1 MNTLENQ
8 VAVVTGASRGIG
20 KEISKRLASEGAH
33 VFIVDINQSSLYE
46 TCDALKGEGLSVEA
60 IVADITNEQSVQ
72 ELFTCVKEKYG
83 KADILI
89 NNAGIIR
96 DNLLFKMSSED
107 WENVINV
114 HLKGTFLCSKY
125 AQKLMVENQYGR
137 IINLSSVSALGSR
150 GQANYAAAKAGI
162 QGFTKTLAIE
172 LGKYNI
178 TVNAIAPG
186 FIKTD
191 MTRAVADRLGIS
203 FNELIEVK
211 VKQIPVNRAGK
222 PEDIAQAA
230 SFFASP
236 DSSFIS
242 GQVLYVAGGPRA

>member
-1 MNTLENQ
+1 MFSQENQ

-20 KEISKRLASEGAH
+20 REIAGRLASEGAY
-33 VFIVDINQSSLYE
+33 VYLVDINEEALEE
-46 TCDALKGEGLSVEA
+46 TRHELQEKGLAAEVFK
-60 IVADITNEQSVQ
+60 ADITNEQEV
-72 ELFTCVKEKYG
+72 ERLFSHIEERHG
-83 KADILI
+83 RADILV

-96 DNLLFKMSSED
+96 DNLIFKMNADD
-107 WENVINV
+107 WDSVMNV

-125 AQKLMVENQYGR
+125 AQKLMVKNKYGR
-137 IINLSSVSALGSR
+137 IINLSSLSALGSR

-186 FIKTD
+186 FIMTD
-191 MTRAVADRLGIS
+191 MTKAVAERLGIS
-203 FNELIEVK
+203 FQELIESK
-211 VKQIPVNRAGK
+211 VKQIPVNRAGT

-236 DSSFIS
+236 ASSFIS
-242 GQVLYVAGGPRA
+242 GQVLYVAGGPKA

>member
-1 MNTLENQ
+1 MVQLENQ
-8 VAVVTGASRGIG
+8 IAIVTGASRGIG
-20 KEISKRLASEGAH
+20 REISKKLALDGAT
-33 VFIVDINQSSLYE
+33 VYLVDIQEQALLE
-46 TCDALKGEGLSVEA
+46 TYHQFTEENFSVKAITADVTNEAEVEKLFTEVEA
-60 IVADITNEQSVQ
+60 DHGQV
-72 ELFTCVKEKYG
+72 
-83 KADILI
+83 DILI

-96 DNLLFKMSSED
+96 DNLLYKMSSTD
-107 WENVINV
+107 WDDVMNV

-125 AQKLMVENQYGR
+125 AQKSMVKNQYGR

-186 FIKTD
+186 FIMTD
-191 MTRAVADRLGIS
+191 MTKAVAERLGIP
-203 FNELIEVK
+203 FEELIEAK
-211 VKQIPVNRAGK
+211 VKQIPVNRAGT

-242 GQVLYVAGGPRA
+242 GQVLYVAGGPKA

>member
-1 MNTLENQ
+1 MLSQENQ

-20 KEISKRLASEGAH
+20 KEISGRLASEGAY
-33 VFIVDINQSSLYE
+33 VYLVDINEEALNE
-46 TCDALKGEGLSVEA
+46 TRHELQEKGFAAEMFK
-60 IVADITNEQSVQ
+60 ADVTNEQDV
-72 ELFTCVKEKYG
+72 ERLFSYIEERHG
-83 KADILI
+83 RADILV

-96 DNLLFKMSSED
+96 DNLLFKMNADD
-107 WENVINV
+107 WDSVMNV

-125 AQKLMVENQYGR
+125 AQKLMVQNKYGR

-191 MTRAVADRLGIS
+191 MTKAVAERLGIS
-203 FNELIEVK
+203 FQELVESK
-211 VKQIPVNRAGK
+211 VKQIPVNRAGT

-236 DSSFIS
+236 ASSFIS
-242 GQVLYVAGGPRA
+242 GQILYVAGGPKA

>member
-1 MNTLENQ
+1 MFSLENQ

-20 KEISKRLASEGAH
+20 KAISKRLASEGAY
-33 VFIVDINQSSLYE
+33 VYLVDINV
-46 TCDALKGEGLSVEA
+46 DALNESCQQLASMDLSVEA
-60 IVADITNEQSVQ
+60 VVADITNEEEVIR
-72 ELFTCVKEKYG
+72 LFERVEEKQG
-83 KADILI
+83 KIDILV

-96 DNLLFKMSSED
+96 DNLFYKMSADD
-107 WENVINV
+107 WDNVMNV
-114 HLKGTFLCSKY
+114 HMKGTFLCSKY
-125 AQKLMVENQYGR
+125 AQKLMVKNQYGR

-178 TVNAIAPG
+178 TVNSIAPG
-186 FIKTD
+186 FIMTD
-191 MTRAVADRLGIS
+191 MTKAVAERLGIP
-203 FNELIEVK
+203 FEQLIETK
-211 VKQIPVNRAGK
+211 VKQIPVNRAGN

-236 DSSFIS
+236 SSSFIN
-242 GQVLYVAGGPRA
+242 GQVLYVAGGPKA

>member
-1 MNTLENQ
+1 MVQLENQ
-8 VAVVTGASRGIG
+8 IAIVTGASRGIG
-20 KEISKRLASEGAH
+20 REISKKLAFEGAT
-33 VFIVDINQSSLYE
+33 IYLVDIHEQALLE
-46 TCDALKGEGLSVEA
+46 TYHQFMEENLSVKT
-60 IVADITNEQSVQ
+60 ITADVTNEAEVE
-72 ELFTCVKEKYG
+72 ELFAEVERDQG
-83 KADILI
+83 KVDIVI

-96 DNLLFKMSSED
+96 DNLLYKMSSTD
-107 WENVINV
+107 WDDVINV

-125 AQKLMVENQYGR
+125 AQKSMVKNQYGR

-186 FIKTD
+186 FIMTD
-191 MTRAVADRLGIS
+191 MTKAVAERLGIP
-203 FNELIEVK
+203 FEELIEAK
-211 VKQIPVNRAGK
+211 VKHIPVNRAGT

-242 GQVLYVAGGPRA
+242 GQVLYVAGGPKA

>member
-1 MNTLENQ
+1 MLSQENQ

-20 KEISKRLASEGAH
+20 RELAGRLASEGAY
-33 VFIVDINQSSLYE
+33 VYLVDINEEALNE
-46 TCDALKGEGLSVEA
+46 TRHELQEKGLAAEVFK
-60 IVADITNEQSVQ
+60 ADITNELEVERIFSHI
-72 ELFTCVKEKYG
+72 EEKHG
-83 KADILI
+83 RADILV

-96 DNLLFKMSSED
+96 DNLIFKMNADD
-107 WENVINV
+107 WDSVMNV

-125 AQKLMVENQYGR
+125 AQKLMVQNKYGR

-186 FIKTD
+186 FIMTD
-191 MTRAVADRLGIS
+191 MTKSVAERLGIS
-203 FNELIEVK
+203 FQELIESK
-211 VKQIPVNRAGK
+211 VKHIPVNRAGT

-236 DSSFIS
+236 ASSFIS
-242 GQVLYVAGGPRA
+242 GQVLYVAGGPKA

>member
-1 MNTLENQ
+1 MVKLENQ
-8 VAVVTGASRGIG
+8 VAIVTGASRGIG
-20 KEISKRLASEGAH
+20 REISKKLAFEGAT
-33 VFIVDINQSSLYE
+33 VYLVDIQEQALLETYNQFTE
-46 TCDALKGEGLSVEA
+46 ENFSVKA
-60 IVADITNEQSVQ
+60 ITADVTNEAEV
-72 ELFTCVKEKYG
+72 EKLFAEVEGDHG
-83 KADILI
+83 KVDIVI

-96 DNLLFKMSSED
+96 DNLLYKMSLSD
-107 WENVINV
+107 WDDVMNV

-125 AQKLMVENQYGR
+125 AQKSMVKNQYGR

-186 FIKTD
+186 FIMTD
-191 MTRAVADRLGIS
+191 MTKRVAERLGIP
-203 FNELIEVK
+203 FEELIEAK
-211 VKQIPVNRAGK
+211 VKQIPVNRAGT

-236 DSSFIS
+236 DSSFIN
-242 GQVLYVAGGPRA
+242 GQVLYVAGGPKA

>member
-1 MNTLENQ
+1 MPNLENQ
-8 VAVVTGASRGIG
+8 VAIITGASRGIG
-20 KEISKRLASEGAH
+20 REISIKLALDGAT
-33 VFIVDINQSSLYE
+33 VYLVDIQEQALME
-46 TCDALKGEGLSVEA
+46 TYHQFMEENLSVMA
-60 IVADITNEQSVQ
+60 ITADVTNEAEV
-72 ELFTCVKEKYG
+72 EKLYAKVEADHG
-83 KADILI
+83 KVDILI

-96 DNLLFKMSSED
+96 DNLLYKMSSAD
-107 WENVINV
+107 WDDVMNV

-125 AQKLMVENQYGR
+125 AQKSMVKNQYGR

-186 FIKTD
+186 FIMTD
-191 MTRAVADRLGIS
+191 MTKAVAERLGIP
-203 FNELIEVK
+203 FEELIEAK
-211 VKQIPVNRAGK
+211 VKHIPVNRAGT

-242 GQVLYVAGGPRA
+242 GQVLYVAGGPKA

>member
-1 MNTLENQ
+1 MFSLENQ

-20 KEISKRLASEGAH
+20 KAISKRLASEGAY
-33 VFIVDINQSSLYE
+33 VYLVDINEGALHE
-46 TCDALKGEGLSVEA
+46 TCEQLASMDFSVEA
-60 IVADITNEQSVQ
+60 VVADITNEEEVIK
-72 ELFTCVKEKYG
+72 LFERVEEKQG
-83 KADILI
+83 RTDILV

-96 DNLLFKMSSED
+96 DNLFYKMSSGD
-107 WENVINV
+107 WDNVMNV
-114 HLKGTFLCSKY
+114 HMKGTFLCSKY
-125 AQKLMVENQYGR
+125 AQKLMVKNQYGR

-178 TVNAIAPG
+178 TVNSIAPG
-186 FIKTD
+186 FIMTD
-191 MTRAVADRLGIS
+191 MTKAVAERLGIT
-203 FNELIEVK
+203 FEQLIETK
-211 VKQIPVNRAGK
+211 VKQIPVNRAGN

-236 DSSFIS
+236 ASSFIS
-242 GQVLYVAGGPRA
+242 GQVLYVAGGPKA

>member
-1 MNTLENQ
+1 MYSQENQ

-20 KEISKRLASEGAH
+20 KEISSRLASEGAY
-33 VFIVDINQSSLYE
+33 VYLVDINEEALAE
-46 TCDALKGEGLSVEA
+46 TRHELLEKGFAAEMFK
-60 IVADITNEQSVQ
+60 ADITNEQEVES
-72 ELFTCVKEKYG
+72 LFSYIEERHG
-83 KADILI
+83 RADILV

-96 DNLLFKMSSED
+96 DNLLFKMNADD
-107 WENVINV
+107 WDSVMNV

-125 AQKLMVENQYGR
+125 AQKLMVQNKYGR

-191 MTRAVADRLGIS
+191 MTKAVAERLGIS
-203 FNELIEVK
+203 FQELIESK
-211 VKQIPVNRAGK
+211 VKQIPVNRAGT
-222 PEDIAQAA
+222 PGDIAQAA

-236 DSSFIS
+236 ASSFIS
-242 GQVLYVAGGPRA
+242 GQVLYVAGGPKA

>member
-1 MNTLENQ
+1 MANLENQ
-8 VAVVTGASRGIG
+8 VAIVTGASRGIG
-20 KEISKRLASEGAH
+20 REISKKLALEGAT
-33 VFIVDINQSSLYE
+33 VYLVDIHEQALLE
-46 TCDALKGEGLSVEA
+46 TYHQFMEESLSVKAITADVTKEA
-60 IVADITNEQSVQ
+60 EVEKLFAEVEGDHGKIDIV
-72 ELFTCVKEKYG
+72 
-83 KADILI
+83 I

-96 DNLLFKMSSED
+96 DNLLYKMSSND
-107 WENVINV
+107 WDDVMNV

-125 AQKLMVENQYGR
+125 AQKSMVKNQYGR

-186 FIKTD
+186 FIMTD
-191 MTRAVADRLGIS
+191 MTKAVAVRLGIP
-203 FNELIEVK
+203 FDELIEAK
-211 VKQIPVNRAGK
+211 VKHIPVNRAGT

-242 GQVLYVAGGPRA
+242 GQVLYVAGGPKA

>member
-1 MNTLENQ
+1 MFNQENQ

-20 KEISKRLASEGAH
+20 KEISRRLASEGAY
-33 VFIVDINQSSLYE
+33 VYLVDINEEALADTRHE
-46 TCDALKGEGLSVEA
+46 LLEKGFDAEMLK
-60 IVADITNEQSVQ
+60 ADITNEQEVERFFSYI
-72 ELFTCVKEKYG
+72 EERHG
-83 KADILI
+83 GADILV

-96 DNLLFKMSSED
+96 DNLLFKMNADD
-107 WENVINV
+107 WDSVMNV

-125 AQKLMVENQYGR
+125 AQKLMVQNKYGR

-191 MTRAVADRLGIS
+191 MTKAVAERLGIS
-203 FNELIEVK
+203 FQELIESK
-211 VKQIPVNRAGK
+211 VEQIPVNRAGT

-236 DSSFIS
+236 ASSFIS
-242 GQVLYVAGGPRA
+242 GQVLYVSGGPKA

>member
-1 MNTLENQ
+1 LFSQENQ

-20 KEISKRLASEGAH
+20 REIAGRLASEGAY
-33 VFIVDINQSSLYE
+33 VYLVDINEEALNE
-46 TCDALKGEGLSVEA
+46 TRHELQEKGLAAEVFK
-60 IVADITNEQSVQ
+60 ADITNEQEVERIFSHI
-72 ELFTCVKEKYG
+72 EEKHG
-83 KADILI
+83 RADILV

-96 DNLLFKMSSED
+96 DNLIFKMNADD
-107 WENVINV
+107 WDSVMNV

-125 AQKLMVENQYGR
+125 AQKLMVQNKYGR

-186 FIKTD
+186 FIMTD
-191 MTRAVADRLGIS
+191 MTKAVAERLGIS
-203 FNELIEVK
+203 FQELIESK
-211 VKQIPVNRAGK
+211 VKQIPVNRAGT

-236 DSSFIS
+236 ASSFIS
-242 GQVLYVAGGPRA
+242 GQVLYVAGGPKA

>member
-1 MNTLENQ
+1 MN
-8 VAVVTGASRGIG
+8 A
-20 KEISKRLASEGAH
+20 
-33 VFIVDINQSSLYE
+33 D
-46 TCDALKGEGLSVEA
+46 DWDSV
-60 IVADITNEQSVQ
+60 
-72 ELFTCVKEKYG
+72 
-83 KADILI
+83 
-89 NNAGIIR
+89 
-96 DNLLFKMSSED
+96 M
-107 WENVINV
+107 NV

-125 AQKLMVENQYGR
+125 AQKLMVQNKYGR

-186 FIKTD
+186 FIMTD
-191 MTRAVADRLGIS
+191 MTKAVAERLGIS
-203 FNELIEVK
+203 FQELIESK
-211 VKQIPVNRAGK
+211 VKQIPVNRAGT

-236 DSSFIS
+236 ASSFIS
-242 GQVLYVAGGPRA
+242 GQVLYVAGGPKA

>member
-1 MNTLENQ
+1 MPNLENQ
-8 VAVVTGASRGIG
+8 VAVVTGASMGIG
-20 KEISKRLASEGAH
+20 REISQKLALEGAY
-33 VFIVDINQSSLYE
+33 VYLVDIREQVLLE
-46 TCDALKGEGLSVEA
+46 TYHQFIDKGLSVKA
-60 IVADITNEQSVQ
+60 VAADVTKEVDV
-72 ELFTCVKEKYG
+72 EKLFAEVEGEHG
-83 KADILI
+83 KVDILI

-96 DNLLFKMSSED
+96 DNLLYKMSPDD
-107 WENVINV
+107 WDDVMSV
-114 HLKGTFLCSKY
+114 HLKGTFLCSKS
-125 AQKLMVENQYGR
+125 AQKLMVKNRYGR

-178 TVNAIAPG
+178 TVNSIAPG
-186 FIKTD
+186 FIMTD
-191 MTRAVADRLGIS
+191 MTKKVADRLGIT
-203 FNELIEVK
+203 FDELIEAK
-211 VKQIPVNRAGK
+211 VKQIPVNRAGT

-242 GQVLYVAGGPRA
+242 GQVLYVAGGPKA

>member
-1 MNTLENQ
+1 MFSQENQ

-20 KEISKRLASEGAH
+20 REIAGRLASEGAY
-33 VFIVDINQSSLYE
+33 VYLVDINEEALEE
-46 TCDALKGEGLSVEA
+46 TRHELQEKGLAAEVFK
-60 IVADITNEQSVQ
+60 ADITNEQEV
-72 ELFTCVKEKYG
+72 ERLFSHIEERHG
-83 KADILI
+83 RADILV

-96 DNLLFKMSSED
+96 DNLIFKMNADD
-107 WENVINV
+107 WDSVMNV

-125 AQKLMVENQYGR
+125 AQKLMVKNKYGR

-186 FIKTD
+186 FIMTD
-191 MTRAVADRLGIS
+191 MTKAVAERLGIS
-203 FNELIEVK
+203 FQELIESK
-211 VKQIPVNRAGK
+211 VKQIPVNRAGT

-236 DSSFIS
+236 ASSFIS
-242 GQVLYVAGGPRA
+242 GQVLYVAGGPKA

>member
-1 MNTLENQ
+1 MLSQENQ

-20 KEISKRLASEGAH
+20 REIAGRLASEGAY
-33 VFIVDINQSSLYE
+33 VYLVDINEEALNE
-46 TCDALKGEGLSVEA
+46 TRHELQEKGLAAEVFK
-60 IVADITNEQSVQ
+60 ADITNEQEV
-72 ELFTCVKEKYG
+72 ERLFSHIEEKHG
-83 KADILI
+83 RADILV

-96 DNLLFKMSSED
+96 DNLIFKMNADD
-107 WENVINV
+107 WDSVMNV

-125 AQKLMVENQYGR
+125 AQKLMVQNKYGR

-186 FIKTD
+186 FIMTD
-191 MTRAVADRLGIS
+191 MTKAVAERLGIS
-203 FNELIEVK
+203 FQELIESK
-211 VKQIPVNRAGK
+211 VKQIPVNRAGT

-236 DSSFIS
+236 ASSFIS
-242 GQVLYVAGGPRA
+242 GQVLYVAGGPKA

>member
-1 MNTLENQ
+1 MFSQENQ

-20 KEISKRLASEGAH
+20 REIAGRLASEGAY
-33 VFIVDINQSSLYE
+33 VYLVDINEEALNE
-46 TCDALKGEGLSVEA
+46 TRHELQEKGLAAEMFK
-60 IVADITNEQSVQ
+60 ADITNEQEV
-72 ELFTCVKEKYG
+72 ERLFSYIEERHGRV
-83 KADILI
+83 DILV

-96 DNLLFKMSSED
+96 DNLIFKMNADD
-107 WENVINV
+107 WDSVMNV

-125 AQKLMVENQYGR
+125 AQKLMVQNKYGR

-186 FIKTD
+186 FIMTD
-191 MTRAVADRLGIS
+191 MTKSVAERLGIS
-203 FNELIEVK
+203 FQELIESK
-211 VKQIPVNRAGK
+211 VKQIPVNRAGT

-236 DSSFIS
+236 ASSFIS
-242 GQVLYVAGGPRA
+242 GQVLYVAGGPKA

>member
-1 MNTLENQ
+1 MPHLENQ
-8 VAVVTGASRGIG
+8 VAIVTGASRGIG
-20 KEISKRLASEGAH
+20 REISKKLALDGAT
-33 VFIVDINQSSLYE
+33 VYLVDIQEQALLE
-46 TCDALKGEGLSVEA
+46 TYHQFIEESLSVKT
-60 IVADITNEQSVQ
+60 I
-72 ELFTCVKEKYG
+72 
-83 KADILI
+83 KADVTKEAEVEKLFAEMEGDHGKVDIVI

-96 DNLLFKMSSED
+96 DNLLYKMSSVD
-107 WENVINV
+107 WDDVMNV

-125 AQKLMVENQYGR
+125 AQKSMVKNQYGR

-186 FIKTD
+186 FI
-191 MTRAVADRLGIS
+191 MTHMTKAVAERLGIT
-203 FNELIEVK
+203 FEELIEAK
-211 VKQIPVNRAGK
+211 VKQIPVNRAGT

-242 GQVLYVAGGPRA
+242 GQVLYVAGGPKA

>member
-1 MNTLENQ
+1 MPNLENQ
-8 VAVVTGASRGIG
+8 VAIVTGASRGIG
-20 KEISKRLASEGAH
+20 REISKKLAFEGAT
-33 VFIVDINQSSLYE
+33 VYLVDIHEQALLE
-46 TCDALKGEGLSVEA
+46 TYHQFMDENLSVKAITTDVTKEA
-60 IVADITNEQSVQ
+60 EVEK
-72 ELFTCVKEKYG
+72 LFAQVEEDYG
-83 KADILI
+83 KVDIVI

-96 DNLLFKMSSED
+96 DNLLYKMSSND
-107 WENVINV
+107 WDDVMTV

-125 AQKLMVENQYGR
+125 AQKSMVKNQYGR

-178 TVNAIAPG
+178 TVNSIAPG
-186 FIKTD
+186 FIMTD
-191 MTRAVADRLGIS
+191 MTKAVAERLGIT
-203 FNELIEVK
+203 FEELIEAK
-211 VKQIPVNRAGK
+211 VKQIPVNRAGTPK
-222 PEDIAQAA
+222 DIAQAA

-242 GQVLYVAGGPRA
+242 GQVLYVAGGPKA

>member
-1 MNTLENQ
+1 MPNLENQ
-8 VAVVTGASRGIG
+8 VAIVTGASRGIG
-20 KEISKRLASEGAH
+20 REISKKLALEGATVYLIDIH
-33 VFIVDINQSSLYE
+33 EQALLETYHQFMEENLSVKTITADVTNETEVEKLFAEVEGDHGKVDI
-46 TCDALKGEGLSVEA
+46 V
-60 IVADITNEQSVQ
+60 
-72 ELFTCVKEKYG
+72 
-83 KADILI
+83 I

-96 DNLLFKMSSED
+96 DNLLYKMSSND
-107 WENVINV
+107 WDDVMNV

-125 AQKLMVENQYGR
+125 AQKSMVKNQYGR

-178 TVNAIAPG
+178 TVNSIAPG
-186 FIKTD
+186 FIMTD
-191 MTRAVADRLGIS
+191 MTKAVAERLGIT
-203 FNELIEVK
+203 FEELIEAK
-211 VKQIPVNRAGK
+211 VNQIPVNRAGT

-242 GQVLYVAGGPRA
+242 GQVLYVAGGPKA

>member
-1 MNTLENQ
+1 MFSQENQ

-20 KEISKRLASEGAH
+20 REIAGRLASEGAY
-33 VFIVDINQSSLYE
+33 VYLVDINEEALNE
-46 TCDALKGEGLSVEA
+46 TRHELQEKGLAAEMFK
-60 IVADITNEQSVQ
+60 ADITNEQEV
-72 ELFTCVKEKYG
+72 ERLFSYIEERHGRV
-83 KADILI
+83 DILV

-96 DNLLFKMSSED
+96 DNLIFKMNADD
-107 WENVINV
+107 WDSVMNV

-125 AQKLMVENQYGR
+125 AQKLMVQNKYGR

-186 FIKTD
+186 FIMTD
-191 MTRAVADRLGIS
+191 MTKSVAERLGIS
-203 FNELIEVK
+203 FQELIESK
-211 VKQIPVNRAGK
+211 VKHIPVNRAGT

-230 SFFASP
+230 SFFANP
-236 DSSFIS
+236 ASSFIS
-242 GQVLYVAGGPRA
+242 GQVLYVAGGPKA

>member
-1 MNTLENQ
+1 MYSQENQ

-20 KEISKRLASEGAH
+20 KEISSRLASEGAY
-33 VFIVDINQSSLYE
+33 VYLVDINEEALAE
-46 TCDALKGEGLSVEA
+46 TRHELLEKGFAAEMFK
-60 IVADITNEQSVQ
+60 ADITNEQEVES
-72 ELFTCVKEKYG
+72 LFSYIEERHG
-83 KADILI
+83 RADILV

-96 DNLLFKMSSED
+96 DNLLFKMNADD
-107 WENVINV
+107 WDSVMNV

-125 AQKLMVENQYGR
+125 AQKLMVQNKYGR

-191 MTRAVADRLGIS
+191 MTKAVAERLGIS
-203 FNELIEVK
+203 FQELIESK
-211 VKQIPVNRAGK
+211 VRQIPVNRAGT

-236 DSSFIS
+236 ASSFIS
-242 GQVLYVAGGPRA
+242 GQVLYVAGGPKA

>member
-1 MNTLENQ
+1 MFSQENQ

-20 KEISKRLASEGAH
+20 REIAGRLASEGAY
-33 VFIVDINQSSLYE
+33 VYLVDINEEALNE
-46 TCDALKGEGLSVEA
+46 TRHELQEKGLAAEMFK
-60 IVADITNEQSVQ
+60 ADITNEQEV
-72 ELFTCVKEKYG
+72 ERLFSYIEERHGRV
-83 KADILI
+83 DILV

-96 DNLLFKMSSED
+96 DNLIFKMNADD
-107 WENVINV
+107 WDSVMNV

-125 AQKLMVENQYGR
+125 AQKLMVQNKYGR

-186 FIKTD
+186 FIMTD
-191 MTRAVADRLGIS
+191 MTKAVAERLGIS
-203 FNELIEVK
+203 FQELIESK
-211 VKQIPVNRAGK
+211 VKQIPVNRAGT

-236 DSSFIS
+236 ASSFIS
-242 GQVLYVAGGPRA
+242 GQVLYVAGGPKA

>member
-1 MNTLENQ
+1 MVSLENQ

-20 KEISKRLASEGAH
+20 KAISKRLASEGAY
-33 VFIVDINQSSLYE
+33 VYLVDINEDALNE
-46 TCDALKGEGLSVEA
+46 TCQQLASQDLSVESV
-60 IVADITNEQSVQ
+60 VADITNEEEVTR
-72 ELFTCVKEKYG
+72 LFERVEEKQG
-83 KADILI
+83 KIDILV

-96 DNLLFKMSSED
+96 DNLLYKMSSDD
-107 WENVINV
+107 WDNVMNV
-114 HLKGTFLCSKY
+114 HMKGTFLCSKY
-125 AQKLMVENQYGR
+125 AQKLMVKNQYGR

-178 TVNAIAPG
+178 TVNSIAPG
-186 FIKTD
+186 FIMTD
-191 MTRAVADRLGIS
+191 MTKAVAERIGIT
-203 FNELIEVK
+203 FEQLIETK

-236 DSSFIS
+236 ASSFIS
-242 GQVLYVAGGPRA
+242 GQVLYVAGGPKA

>member
-1 MNTLENQ
+1 MAHLENQ
-8 VAVVTGASRGIG
+8 IAIVTGASRGIG
-20 KEISKRLASEGAH
+20 REISQKLALDGAT
-33 VFIVDINQSSLYE
+33 VYLVDIQEQALLE
-46 TCDALKGEGLSVEA
+46 TYHQFMEENLSVMA
-60 IVADITNEQSVQ
+60 ITADVTNEAEV
-72 ELFTCVKEKYG
+72 EKLFTEVEADHG
-83 KADILI
+83 KVDILI

-96 DNLLFKMSSED
+96 DNLLYKMSSTD
-107 WENVINV
+107 WDDVMNV

-125 AQKLMVENQYGR
+125 AQKSMVKNQYGR

-172 LGKYNI
+172 LGKYHI

-186 FIKTD
+186 FIMTD
-191 MTRAVADRLGIS
+191 MTKAVAERLGIP
-203 FNELIEVK
+203 FEELIEAK
-211 VKQIPVNRAGK
+211 VKQIPVNRAGT

-242 GQVLYVAGGPRA
+242 GQVLYVAGGPKA

>member
-1 MNTLENQ
+1 MFSQENQ

-20 KEISKRLASEGAH
+20 REIAGRLASEGAY
-33 VFIVDINQSSLYE
+33 VYLVDINEEALNE
-46 TCDALKGEGLSVEA
+46 TRHELHEKGLAAEVFK
-60 IVADITNEQSVQ
+60 ADITNEQEV
-72 ELFTCVKEKYG
+72 ERLFSHIEERHRR
-83 KADILI
+83 ADILV

-96 DNLLFKMSSED
+96 DNLIFKMNADD
-107 WENVINV
+107 WDSVMNV

-125 AQKLMVENQYGR
+125 AQKLMVQNKYGR

-186 FIKTD
+186 FIMTD
-191 MTRAVADRLGIS
+191 MTKAVAERLGIS
-203 FNELIEVK
+203 FQELIESK
-211 VKQIPVNRAGK
+211 VKQIPVNRAGT

-236 DSSFIS
+236 ASSFIS
-242 GQVLYVAGGPRA
+242 GQVLYVAGGPKA

>member
-1 MNTLENQ
+1 MFNQENQ

-20 KEISKRLASEGAH
+20 KEISRRLASEGAY
-33 VFIVDINQSSLYE
+33 VYLVDINEEALADTRHE
-46 TCDALKGEGLSVEA
+46 LLEKGFDAEMLK
-60 IVADITNEQSVQ
+60 ADITNEQEVERFFSYI
-72 ELFTCVKEKYG
+72 EERHG
-83 KADILI
+83 RADILV

-96 DNLLFKMSSED
+96 DNLLFKMNAED
-107 WENVINV
+107 WDSVMNV

-125 AQKLMVENQYGR
+125 AQKLMVQNKYGR

-186 FIKTD
+186 FIKTE
-191 MTRAVADRLGIS
+191 MTKAVAERLGIS
-203 FNELIEVK
+203 FQELIESK
-211 VKQIPVNRAGK
+211 VEQIPVNRAGT

-236 DSSFIS
+236 ASSFIS
-242 GQVLYVAGGPRA
+242 GQVLYVAGGPKA

>member
-1 MNTLENQ
+1 MNSLANQ
-8 VAVVTGASRGIG
+8 VAIVTGASRGIG
-20 KEISKRLASEGAH
+20 NEIAKRLASEGAY
-33 VFIVDINQSSLYE
+33 VYLVDVNEKSLYE
-46 TCDALKGEGLSVEA
+46 TCNQLSSENLSVAA
-60 IVADITNEQSVQ
+60 IVADITNEQAV
-72 ELFTCVKEKYG
+72 ERLFDRVEEKHG
-83 KADILI
+83 KADILV

-107 WENVINV
+107 WDQVMDV
-114 HLKGTFLCSKY
+114 HLKGTFLCCKY
-125 AQKLMVENQYGR
+125 AQKLMVKNKYGR

-162 QGFTKTLAIE
+162 QGFTKTLSIE

-186 FIKTD
+186 FIITD
-191 MTRAVADRLGIS
+191 MTKAVAERLGLTYE
-203 FNELIEVK
+203 NLIEAK

-230 SFFASP
+230 SFFASSA
-236 DSSFIS
+236 SSFIS

>member
-1 MNTLENQ
+1 MFSQENQ

-20 KEISKRLASEGAH
+20 REIAGRLASEGAY
-33 VFIVDINQSSLYE
+33 VYLVDINEEALEE
-46 TCDALKGEGLSVEA
+46 TRHELQEKGLAAEVFK
-60 IVADITNEQSVQ
+60 ADITNEQEV
-72 ELFTCVKEKYG
+72 ERLFSHIEERHG
-83 KADILI
+83 RADILV

-96 DNLLFKMSSED
+96 DNLIFKMNADD
-107 WENVINV
+107 WDSVMNV

-125 AQKLMVENQYGR
+125 AQKLMVQNKYGR

-186 FIKTD
+186 FIMTD
-191 MTRAVADRLGIS
+191 MTKAVAERLGIS
-203 FNELIEVK
+203 FQELIESK
-211 VKQIPVNRAGK
+211 VKQIPVNRAGT

-236 DSSFIS
+236 ASSFIS
-242 GQVLYVAGGPRA
+242 GQVLYVAGGPKA

>member
-1 MNTLENQ
+1 MFNQENQ

-20 KEISKRLASEGAH
+20 KEISRRLASEGAY
-33 VFIVDINQSSLYE
+33 VYLVDINE
-46 TCDALKGEGLSVEA
+46 EALADTRHELLEKGFAAEMLK
-60 IVADITNEQSVQ
+60 ADITNEQEVERFFSYI
-72 ELFTCVKEKYG
+72 EERHG
-83 KADILI
+83 RADILV

-96 DNLLFKMSSED
+96 DNLLFKMNADD
-107 WENVINV
+107 WDSVMNV

-125 AQKLMVENQYGR
+125 AQKLMVQNKYGR

-186 FIKTD
+186 FIKTE
-191 MTRAVADRLGIS
+191 MTKAVAERLGIS
-203 FNELIEVK
+203 FQELIESK
-211 VKQIPVNRAGK
+211 VKQIPVNRAGT

-236 DSSFIS
+236 ASSFIS
-242 GQVLYVAGGPRA
+242 GQVLYVAGGPKA

>member
-1 MNTLENQ
+1 MPNLGNQ
-8 VAVVTGASRGIG
+8 VAIVTGASRGIG
-20 KEISKRLASEGAH
+20 REISKKLALDGAT
-33 VFIVDINQSSLYE
+33 VYLVDIQEQPLLE
-46 TCDALKGEGLSVEA
+46 TYHQFKEENHSVNA
-60 IVADITNEQSVQ
+60 ITTDVTNEV
-72 ELFTCVKEKYG
+72 EVEKLFAEVERNHG
-83 KADILI
+83 KVDILI

-96 DNLLFKMSSED
+96 DNLLYKMSSND
-107 WENVINV
+107 WDDVMNV

-125 AQKLMVENQYGR
+125 AQKSMVKNQYGR

-172 LGKYNI
+172 LGKYHI

-186 FIKTD
+186 FIMTD
-191 MTRAVADRLGIS
+191 MTKAVAERLGIP
-203 FNELIEVK
+203 FEELIEAK
-211 VKQIPVNRAGK
+211 VKQIPVNRAGT

-242 GQVLYVAGGPRA
+242 GQVLYVAGGPKA

>member
-1 MNTLENQ
+1 MFNQENQ

-20 KEISKRLASEGAH
+20 KEISRRLASEGAY
-33 VFIVDINQSSLYE
+33 VYLVDINEEALADTRHE
-46 TCDALKGEGLSVEA
+46 LLEKGFDAEMLK
-60 IVADITNEQSVQ
+60 ADITNEQEVERFFSYI
-72 ELFTCVKEKYG
+72 EERHG
-83 KADILI
+83 RADILV

-96 DNLLFKMSSED
+96 DNLLFKMNADD
-107 WENVINV
+107 WDSVMNV

-125 AQKLMVENQYGR
+125 AQKLMVQNKYGR

-191 MTRAVADRLGIS
+191 MTKAVAERLGIS
-203 FNELIEVK
+203 FQELIESK
-211 VKQIPVNRAGK
+211 VEQIPVNRAGT

-236 DSSFIS
+236 ASSFIS
-242 GQVLYVAGGPRA
+242 GQVLYVSGGPKA